1 MNIRGWYVDS
11 KIKKIKA
18 PIGDENGN
26 QIENKSK
33 RRKIKKIKAPI
44 GDENA
49 THWAFYHLLSF
60 IKKIKAPIGD
70 ENDHP
75 QIDNSALLY

>member
-44 GDENA
+44 GDEN
-49 THWAFYHLLSF
+49 
-60 IKKIKAPIGD
+60 
-70 ENDHP
+70 DHP

>member
-44 GDENA
+44 GDENGPPRNSLPHILH
-49 THWAFYHLLSF
+49 T

-70 ENDHP
+70 ENYMY
-75 QIDNSALLY
+75 L